1 MTSAV
6 LAATALAA
14 APTASAA
21 DPDPQARS
29 GDAQTTA
36 VEQSLRS
43 ADQAQ
48 RISRSVDSAA
58 GSYIDSSG
66 RVVVNVTDRAD
77 VAKVEG
83 SGAEAAVVRYS
94 TRQLDKAT
102 AKLGRQTSIPGT
114 AWAVDP
120 TTNSVTVSADS
131 TVSKNQLGKIKAVTR
146 SLGDKATLSR
156 TAGAYSTRTRGG
168 DAIYA
173 QGGAR
178 CSLGF
183 NVRSG
188 SRYYFLTAGHCTNI
202 SANWY
207 RDSGQT
213 NLLGTSGRGSFPG
226 NDYGIV
232 NTSAT
237 TAATNPGSVNLY
249 NGRTQDI
256 SSAGTP
262 TVGQTVQRSGSTTGL
277 HSGRVQAL
285 NATVNYAE
293 GRVTGLIQTTV
304 CAESGDSGGSLFAS
318 TRALGLTSGGSGD
331 CRTGGQTFFQ
341 PVTEALS
348 VYQVSVY

>member
-1 MTSAV
+1 LPHPPAASLPRRLTV
-6 LAATALAA
+6 LLSVRVDDR
-14 APTASAA
+14 PV
-21 DPDPQARS
+21 RRRMRRRRRLV
-29 GDAQTTA
+29 GRTTA

-173 QGGAR
+173 QA
-178 CSLGF
+178 
-183 NVRSG
+183 
-188 SRYYFLTAGHCTNI
+188 APAAH
-202 SANWY
+202 SA
-207 RDSGQT
+207 S
-213 NLLGTSGRGSFPG
+213 
-226 NDYGIV
+226 
-232 NTSAT
+232 TSAAGRAT
-237 TAATNPGSVNLY
+237 TS
-249 NGRTQDI
+249 
-256 SSAGTP
+256 
-262 TVGQTVQRSGSTTGL
+262 
-277 HSGRVQAL
+277 
-285 NATVNYAE
+285 
-293 GRVTGLIQTTV
+293 
-304 CAESGDSGGSLFAS
+304 
-318 TRALGLTSGGSGD
+318 
-331 CRTGGQTFFQ
+331 
-341 PVTEALS
+341 
-348 VYQVSVY
+348 

>member
-1 MTSAV
+1 M
-6 LAATALAA
+6 A
-14 APTASAA
+14 APAHILVLDGELDLHRIPAVRAQLARPLEEKIPRLLLDLSA
-21 DPDPQARS
+21 
-29 GDAQTTA
+29 
-36 VEQSLRS
+36 L
-43 ADQAQ
+43 
-48 RISRSVDSAA
+48 
-58 GSYIDSSG
+58 SYIDSSG

-202 SANWY
+202 AANWY
-207 RDSGQT
+207 RDSGQGQYSIRT
-213 NLLGTSGRGSFPG
+213 PM
-226 NDYGIV
+226 I
-232 NTSAT
+232 T
-237 TAATNPGSVNLY
+237 TA
-249 NGRTQDI
+249 
-256 SSAGTP
+256 TP
-262 TVGQTVQRSGSTTGL
+262 RITCRA
-277 HSGRVQAL
+277 QAR
-285 NATVNYAE
+285 AE
-293 GRVTGLIQTTV
+293 AIMKLIY
-304 CAESGDSGGSLFAS
+304 
-318 TRALGLTSGGSGD
+318 RA
-331 CRTGGQTFFQ
+331 RR
-341 PVTEALS
+341 A
-348 VYQVSVY
+348 